1 MKNAMRWWLA
11 ALLLAGC
18 AEPDKAVTRATGDG
32 RFAVSLE
39 AEKNWLHPGESLP
52 VRVRVESLAGPL
64 EQGLVD
70 TLKFVI
76 NNGFLVSNGAL
87 APTQLVVTFAGTA
100 DSAAVGAFRA
110 YENWVVFQASP
121 RATPQNQGEIEALFQ
136 DAQATLKI
144 RITPPA
150 ESL

>member
-1 MKNAMRWWLA
+1 MKAMRWLLIA
-11 ALLLAGC
+11 ALLAGC
-18 AEPDKAVTRATGDG
+18 AEPGKQVTRSTADG
-32 RFAVSLE
+32 RFALSLE
-39 AEKNWLHPGESLP
+39 AEKNWLHPGEVLP
-52 VRVRVESLAGPL
+52 VRVRVQSLTGPL
-64 EQGLVD
+64 EHSLVD
-70 TLKFVI
+70 TLKFLL
-76 NNGFLVSNGAL
+76 NNGFLVNNGVLTPA
-87 APTQLVVTFAGTA
+87 QLIVAFAGTA
-100 DSAAVGAFRA
+100 DSGAVGVASA

>member
-1 MKNAMRWWLA
+1 MKGMRWLLA

-18 AEPDKAVTRATGDG
+18 AEPDKQVTRSTADK
-32 RFAVSLE
+32 RFALSLE
-39 AEKNWLHPGESLP
+39 TEKNWLHPGEVLP

-64 EQGLVD
+64 EHSLVD
-70 TLKFVI
+70 TLKF
-76 NNGFLVSNGAL
+76 LVNSGAL
-87 APTQLVVTFAGTA
+87 TPVQLVVAFAGTA
-100 DSAAVGAFRA
+100 DSAAVGVAGV
-110 YENWVVFQASP
+110 YENWVVFQASS
-121 RATPQNQGEIEALFQ
+121 RATPQNQGEIQALFR